1 MYEVGEYIVHP
12 GQGVCKVDEVVDK
25 PQESYM
31 LLPVGRRNPMR
42 ISFPVS
48 GENRLRPVL
57 SHDEA
62 VRIINEYPT
71 MEVENH
77 RERSNALEEQYYKD
91 EMRNGD
97 CRDSVRIVKT
107 LRTRIRDL
115 RAHNKKPPVAYER
128 VLKTASER
136 SFLELSV
143 ALGKTPEDVA
153 KLLQQTT
160 SKEQPSDK

>member
-12 GQGVCKVDEVVDK
+12 GQGVCKVDEVVNR
-25 PQESYM
+25 PQASYM

-48 GENRLRPVL
+48 SESRLRPVL

-62 VRIINEYPT
+62 VRIIDEYPT
-71 MEVENH
+71 MEIEDH

-107 LRTRIRDL
+107 LSLRIDALKAR
-115 RAHNKKPPVAYER
+115 NKKPPVAYER
-128 VLKTASER
+128 ILKKASER
-136 SFLELSV
+136 SLLELAV
-143 ALGKTPEDVA
+143 ALDKKPEDVA
-153 KLLQQTT
+153 ELFQTG
-160 SKEQPSDK
+160 SEDHPEDS